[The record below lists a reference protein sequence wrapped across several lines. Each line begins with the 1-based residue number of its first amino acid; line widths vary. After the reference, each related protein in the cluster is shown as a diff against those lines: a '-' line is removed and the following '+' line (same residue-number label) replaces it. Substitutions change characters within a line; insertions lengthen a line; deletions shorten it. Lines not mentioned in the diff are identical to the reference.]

1 MNYMPKKIKLNP
13 QCINNEKEIA
23 LSATGWILPC
33 CWCDNS
39 TEDLNE
45 FRALGFFDSDL
56 KLENSNSLN
65 EILTSD
71 CWTNFYSILNN
82 RADFAPRVC
91 KSFCG
96 VNYLPSKFVVEEK

>member
-1 MNYMPKKIKLNP
+1 MLKKIKLNP
-13 QCINNEKEIA
+13 QCINNKKQIT
-23 LSATGWILPC
+23 LSATGWVLPC

-45 FRALGFFDSDL
+45 FKALGFLDSDL
-56 KLENSNSLN
+56 KLENANSLN

-71 CWTNFYSILNN
+71 CWTNFYSLLDKDIKS
-82 RADFAPRVC
+82 APKVC

-96 VNYLPSKFVVEEK
+96 IDYIAQKFET